1 MRKVIKIPDGPHQ
14 ALPKHRDQ
22 AEGFGNTG
30 SILQALCHLGMGSF
44 LPFYRVR
51 LCQDPK
57 ARTWRSWKWDLN
69 RAHTADPKG
78 QDFPLR
84 KEVMGRWGSMAGG
97 SLTQEASEFRC
108 VTLTNRHSNL
118 CLKRLPHILVFSG
131 KERPTFRP
139 FASWRSSLTET
150 IATSS
155 SQAGVAS
162 LGPRP
167 LGHAE
172 WLRSSFLCLPRVPVT
187 AKCPSPTLPAPVHLI
202 KHKNKDLCVLTQ
214 LQV

>member
-1 MRKVIKIPDGPHQ
+1 MRKGIKTPDGPHKHS
-14 ALPKHRDQ
+14 PKRRDQ

-30 SILQALCHLGMGSF
+30 SSRQSLCDLGMGSF

-51 LCQDPK
+51 LCQGPK
-57 ARTWRSWKWDLN
+57 ARTWQSWKRDLN
-69 RAHTADPKG
+69 RAHTADPKS

-108 VTLTNRHSNL
+108 VTLTNSHSNL
-118 CLKRLPHILVFSG
+118 CLKGLPHTFVFSG

-139 FASWRSSLTET
+139 FTSWRSSLIET

-155 SQAGVAS
+155 SQEGVAN

-167 LGHAE
+167 LGHAD
-172 WLRSSFLCLPRVPVT
+172 WLRSSFLCLPHV
-187 AKCPSPTLPAPVHLI
+187 CL
-202 KHKNKDLCVLTQ
+202 
-214 LQV
+214 